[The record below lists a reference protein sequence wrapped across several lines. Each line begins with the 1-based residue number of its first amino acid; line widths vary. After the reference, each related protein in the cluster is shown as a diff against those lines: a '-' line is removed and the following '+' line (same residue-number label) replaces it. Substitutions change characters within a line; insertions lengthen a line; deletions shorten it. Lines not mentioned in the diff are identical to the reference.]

1 MPLVSFSGPFHSE
14 CKLMVYL
21 LTMYVYCVYPAIS
34 KRPKQ
39 LPNHLKMAETRVV
52 VIIFIGVLLSHG
64 YTSLHEFG
72 TKKAMA
78 WSVTVITNI
87 YLVNAISL
95 FK

>member
-1 MPLVSFSGPFHSE
+1 
-14 CKLMVYL
+14 
-21 LTMYVYCVYPAIS
+21 MYVYCVYPAIS

-95 FK
+95 FKQYQ